1 MFGLLAYWIVGFGIG
16 RLWALVPGM
25 RALGP
30 GACFLL
36 GSAGALIAYPLL
48 HLVVGLPL
56 MDAAW
61 AIAIAAGAG
70 LIVSVPEL
78 GRVTWEDAPH
88 PIIIL
93 PGLAFAVVLWQGTV
107 DYLPYTDDEFT
118 NWLDIPRRIFLED
131 GYRAI
136 RHDVPLSGYTPG
148 WRLWLTLPWFLA
160 DRFAPGDAATAP
172 LLLHVGVLG
181 VIFDACRRAVPGMPV
196 GPRLIAAWGVVLLL
210 GAAEAMGPLWVY
222 TILIEQPQ
230 IYLAVGA
237 LLTLFGADDA
247 DTNRRLFWLIATG
260 VFCAASYF
268 LKSAGML
275 VAGGCILAVLAGFLW
290 QQGDSRARRLLALA
304 FVAVPPVALYLLWQ
318 SGVENNNCLASPVRT
333 VFMQPLPDYAREGWT
348 DLLVRFAAGVSRYIG
363 TYKWPLTLVGAA
375 GWALLAWRRSWS
387 PVIAMGAFIG
397 VYFATLYVFH
407 LTCFGAYYFE
417 KLASIERFTR
427 VPLQMFQTLG
437 LAALALEALRLVDR
451 RGAALARSKMVLGAG
466 MVLVLAL
473 GGWQVLGLTRTAHDI
488 TDRRHQNT
496 DKMIAEM
503 YALSRAVD
511 RLSDGRPIRVLLIE
525 DRAPVLTEKYARFF
539 AHRGGRGAPKVAY
552 TVDVI
557 KLPAG
562 ALKLAHAL
570 TTADVAW
577 PTLASSTDRE
587 IVDSA
592 AGTICLAPTPNR
604 FLSKENGRFRCT
616 EKPRADTP
624 WSVATGH

>member
-30 GACFLL
+30 GTCFLL

-61 AIAIAAGAG
+61 AIAVAAGAG

-78 GRVTWEDAPH
+78 GRMTWEDAPH

-93 PGLAFAVVLWQGTV
+93 PGFALAVVLWQGTV

-181 VIFDACRRAVPGMPV
+181 VIFDACRRAVPSMPV
-196 GPRLIAAWGVVLLL
+196 GPRLAAAWTVVLLL
-210 GAAEAMGPLWVY
+210 AAAQAMGPLWVY

-230 IYLAVGA
+230 IYIAVGA
-237 LLTLFGADDA
+237 LLMLLNADAARA
-247 DTNRRLFWLIATG
+247 DERFPWLAATG
-260 VFCAASYF
+260 LLCAAAYF
-268 LKSAGML
+268 LKSAGLL
-275 VAGGCILAVLAGFLW
+275 VSGGCILAVLIGFAW
-290 QQGDSRARRLLALA
+290 RKGEAVRRRVTYGLVVAL
-304 FVAVPPVALYLLWQ
+304 PPLALYLFWQ
-318 SGVENNNCLASPVRT
+318 SGVESNNCISSPLGT
-333 VFMQPLPDYAREGWT
+333 LIMQPLPDYSRDRWA
-348 DLLVRFAAGVSRYIG
+348 DLFWRFSASVSLYISS
-363 TYKWPLTLVGAA
+363 YKWPLTLIAVA
-375 GWALLAWRRSWS
+375 GWGMLLRGRLWS
-387 PVIAMGAFIG
+387 PAIAMGSFAS
-397 VYFATLYVFH
+397 VYFLALYVFH
-407 LTCFGAYYFE
+407 LGCFSATYFE
-417 KLASIERFTR
+417 ALNSIERFTR
-427 VPLQMFQTLG
+427 VPLQMFQSVG
-437 LAALALEALRLVDR
+437 LAALAMEALRLAEKR
-451 RGAALARSKMVLGAG
+451 AATVVRARAVLGLG
-466 MVLVLAL
+466 VILVLAL
-473 GGWQVLGLTRTAHDI
+473 GAWQLRSLSRTAHDI

-511 RLSDGRPIRVLLIE
+511 RLADGRPIRVLLIE

-570 TTADVAW
+570 TMADVAW

-592 AGTICLAPTPNR
+592 AGTICLAQTPNR
-604 FLSKENGRFRCT
+604 FLSKENGRFRCA